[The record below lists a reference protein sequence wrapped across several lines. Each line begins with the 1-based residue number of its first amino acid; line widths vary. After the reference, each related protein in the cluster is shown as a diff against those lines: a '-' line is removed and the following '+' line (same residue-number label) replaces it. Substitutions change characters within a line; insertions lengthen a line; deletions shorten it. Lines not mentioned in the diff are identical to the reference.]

1 MSAAYALDG
10 AVCEGVATAT
20 YDPFF
25 PETPGSEA
33 EADALAMC
41 GICPVREACLAYAVE
56 TGQMFG
62 VWGGKTQA
70 EIRQLIMRAR
80 AGRPPTRH
88 VRPGHFNADKTH
100 CKHGH
105 PFDAANTYYAANGE
119 RRCRACRRTR
129 LARARR
135 LARRRSGG
143 EQ

>member
-1 MSAAYALDG
+1 MSVAYSLDG
-10 AVCEGVATAT
+10 AVCDGVATVT

-25 PETPGSEA
+25 PETPGSGA

-41 GICPVREACLAYAVE
+41 GICPVREPCLAYAVE

-62 VWGGKTQA
+62 IWGGKTQA
-70 EIRQLIMRAR
+70 ELRQLVTRAR
-80 AGRPPTRH
+80 AGRPPARR
-88 VRPGHFNADKTH
+88 VQPGHFNADKTH

-119 RRCRACRRTR
+119 RRCRACRRAR
-129 LARARR
+129 LAQARR
-135 LARRRSGG
+135 LARRMSGG

>member
-1 MSAAYALDG
+1 VSAYSLDG

-25 PETPGSEA
+25 SDAPGSHA

-41 GICPVREACLAYAVE
+41 TICPAREACLAFAVD

-70 EIRQLIMRAR
+70 EIRRLITRAR
-80 AGRPPTRH
+80 GGRPQARR
-88 VRPGHFNADKTH
+88 VRTGHPNATKTH

-105 PFDAANTYYAANGE
+105 PYDAANTYYAANGE
-119 RRCRACRRTR
+119 RRCRACQRAR
-129 LARARR
+129 LAQARQGARR
-135 LARRRSGG
+135 VSGG
-143 EQ
+143 ER

>member
-1 MSAAYALDG
+1 MSAAYALTG

-25 PETPGSEA
+25 PETSGS

-41 GICPVREACLAYAVE
+41 GICPVRETCLAYAVE

-70 EIRQLIMRAR
+70 EIRQLITRAR
-80 AGRPPTRH
+80 AGRLPARR

-119 RRCRACRRTR
+119 RRCRACRRAR
-129 LARARR
+129 LARARG
-135 LARRRSGG
+135 LARRMSGG